1 MATAIAMMIGGAI
14 TNAVAF
20 SGSNYLFSLFHNR
33 EADKERIRHDK
44 ATEKYQKDHNEWVE
58 SRQKKIDFINNR
70 ENQARYGLIGMD
82 NADDSLKLY
91 HEVFGGSVESEPQ
104 FHDYYQPSKDQ
115 EYYHLITTVGGAV
128 LSGIIIHKI
137 FS

>member
-1 MATAIAMMIGGAI
+1 
-14 TNAVAF
+14 
-20 SGSNYLFSLFHNR
+20 
-33 EADKERIRHDK
+33 
-44 ATEKYQKDHNEWVE
+44 
-58 SRQKKIDFINNR
+58 
-70 ENQARYGLIGMD
+70 MD

-104 FHDYYQPSKDQ
+104 FQDYYQPSKDQ

-128 LSGIIIHKI
+128 LSGIVIHKI